1 MKSLREIIP
10 WKRKKEAFHPQPE
23 GSSYSLAKHM
33 DDFFDGAFPGDW
45 ITPRGFLDQKGL
57 VPRLDVKE
65 EKGKITVEA
74 EMPGVATKDLDVSL
88 DGRILRIK
96 SEKRRETE
104 NTANGQ
110 YHYERSYGYYNR
122 SVELPSEVDPCKVEA
137 SYKNGVL
144 KISLKKVKESE
155 TKRIEVKTS

>member
-10 WKRKKEAFHPQPE
+10 WKRKKEITYPHSE
-23 GSSYSLAKHM
+23 GSSYGPVKHM
-33 DDFFDGAFPGDW
+33 NDFFDRAFPVDW
-45 ITPRGFLDQKGL
+45 MMPGGFFDPKGL

-65 EKGKITVEA
+65 EKGKILVEA
-74 EMPGVATKDLDVSL
+74 EMPGVETRDLDVSL

-96 SEKRRETE
+96 GEKKKETE
-104 NTANGQ
+104 NTTNGK

-122 SVELPSEVDPCKVEA
+122 SIELPAEVDPSKMDA

-144 KISLKKVKESE
+144 KISLKKARESE

>member
-10 WKRKKEAFHPQPE
+10 WKRKKEVIHQHPD
-23 GSSYSLAKHM
+23 STAYSLAKHM

-45 ITPRGFLDQKGL
+45 TMPRGFLNQKGL

-74 EMPGVATKDLDVSL
+74 EMPGVDTKDLDVSL

-96 SEKRRETE
+96 GEKRKETE
-104 NTANGQ
+104 DTSNGQ

-122 SVELPSEVDPCKVEA
+122 SIELPAEVDSSKIDA

-144 KISLKKVKESE
+144 KIKLKKAKESE
-155 TKRIEVKTS
+155 TKKIEVRTS